1 MILNFRFHRSYFYI
15 SKDFLI
21 YKKILE
27 IMKFNGMNF
36 FFVIF
41 STFFFARVDVSRD
54 NNNNNTVKSSFRI
67 TLRNL
72 VYAIKSF
79 TSI

>member
-1 MILNFRFHRSYFYI
+1 
-15 SKDFLI
+15 
-21 YKKILE
+21 
-27 IMKFNGMNF
+27 MKFNEMNF

-41 STFFFARVDVSRD
+41 STFFFARDVSRD

>member
-21 YKKILE
+21 YKKTLE

-41 STFFFARVDVSRD
+41 STFFFARDVSRD